1 MKSAEVS
8 AGVEIL
14 SSLYLFW
21 KASVSFRP
29 ERLAAGSWAMEFP
42 YRSLLGVFCDFA
54 FWKRFLIRDN
64 QDQLVKPRQRLLSR
78 RNAGELP

>member
-8 AGVEIL
+8 AGAEIL
-14 SSLYLFW
+14 SSIYLFW

-42 YRSLLGVFCDFA
+42 YRSLLGA
-54 FWKRFLIRDN
+54 
-64 QDQLVKPRQRLLSR
+64 LL
-78 RNAGELP
+78 